1 MIQTDKN
8 SEKILEIIKDY
19 KNRNNKELETAMDF
33 LKENKVKI
41 LHGEEARRLLDKDV
55 VHLYWGDDR
64 EAGWIAW
71 KKDPRVNESYPNGFN
86 PHEWEKE

>member
-33 LKENKVKI
+33 LKENFETTKQII
-41 LHGEEARRLLDKDV
+41 LKMTNHFDEVESLYNRILEEYQTR
-55 VHLYWGDDR
+55 
-64 EAGWIAW
+64 
-71 KKDPRVNESYPNGFN
+71 NG
-86 PHEWEKE
+86 K

>member
-33 LKENKVKI
+33 LKENFETTKQII
-41 LHGEEARRLLDKDV
+41 LKMTNHFDEVESLYNRILEEYQSR
-55 VHLYWGDDR
+55 
-64 EAGWIAW
+64 
-71 KKDPRVNESYPNGFN
+71 NG
-86 PHEWEKE
+86 K

>member
-33 LKENKVKI
+33 LKENFETTKQII
-41 LHGEEARRLLDKDV
+41 LKMTTHFDEVESLYNRILEEYQTR
-55 VHLYWGDDR
+55 
-64 EAGWIAW
+64 
-71 KKDPRVNESYPNGFN
+71 NG
-86 PHEWEKE
+86 K